1 MNVILI
7 AVIVLGCIGLVASIV
22 LYVLS
27 KKFAVKEDPR
37 IPQVLEALP
46 GANCGGCG
54 FPGCGGMAAACVK
67 AADNGSLDGLNC
79 PVGGAETMAQLA
91 AILGMEVKA
100 AAPKVAIVRCQGSCE
115 NRPRI
120 AEYDGVRSCRVAN
133 TVSMGETAC
142 AYGCLGCGDCVSA
155 CQFGAI
161 KMNAETGL
169 PEVDTKACVACGACA
184 TACPRHIIEVR
195 NVKGAKKMAVAVM
208 CMNKDK
214 GAAVVKACK
223 VSCIACS
230 KCVKVCE
237 FDAIHVEGNVAYIDP
252 DKCRLCRKCED
263 ECPRKAIVALNMPE
277 RKPKP
282 AAPKPA
288 ATAATAAKPAPATA
302 TPAAKP
308 EPKPAAKPVAE
319 KPAPA
324 APAPAEKP
332 AATEKPAP
340 KEQSVKPVTPEPEKA

>member
-67 AADNGSLDGLNC
+67 AADAGSLDGLNC
-79 PVGGAETMAQLA
+79 PVGGADTMSQVA
-91 AILGMEVKA
+91 ALLGMEVKA
-100 AAPKVAIVRCQGSCE
+100 SAPKLAIVRCQGTCE

-142 AYGCLGCGDCVSA
+142 PYGCLGCGDCVGA
-155 CQFGAI
+155 CSFDAI
-161 KMNAETGL
+161 HMNAQTGI
-169 PEVDTKACVACGACA
+169 PEVDTAKCVACGACA

-195 NVKGAKKMAVAVM
+195 TVKGPKKMAVVVK
-208 CMNKDK
+208 CMNHDK
-214 GAAVVKACK
+214 GAVATKACK
-223 VSCIACS
+223 ASCIGCQ
-230 KCVKVCE
+230 KCVKVCA
-237 FDAIHVEGNVAYIDP
+237 FDAVHVEGNLAYIDP
-252 DKCRLCRKCED
+252 DKCKMCRKCED
-263 ECPRKAIVALNMPE
+263 ECPRKAIIALNMPE

-282 AAPKPA
+282 AA
-288 ATAATAAKPAPATA
+288 TADKPATA
-302 TPAAKP
+302 V
-308 EPKPAAKPVAE
+308 PKATAIPK
-319 KPAPA
+319 A
-324 APAPAEKP
+324 APAPKTAPQTTAVDQPAE
-332 AATEKPAP
+332 TE
-340 KEQSVKPVTPEPEKA
+340 TPESRKP

>member
-67 AADNGSLDGLNC
+67 AADAGSLDGLNC
-79 PVGGAETMAQLA
+79 PVGGAATMSQLA

-120 AEYDGVRSCRVAN
+120 VEYDGVRSCRVAN

-155 CQFGAI
+155 CQFDAI
-161 KMNAETGL
+161 KMNSETLL
-169 PEVDTKACVACGACA
+169 PEVNTAKCVACGACA

-195 NVKGAKKMAVAVM
+195 SVKGPKKMAVVVK

-214 GAAVVKACK
+214 GVAATRACK
-223 VSCIACS
+223 VSCIACQ
-230 KCVKVCE
+230 KCVKVCA
-237 FDAIHVEGNVAYIDP
+237 FDAVHVEGNLAYIDP
-252 DKCRLCRKCED
+252 DKCKYCRKCEE

-282 AAPKPA
+282 APAPGAGAAQQAKRADAPA
-288 ATAATAAKPAPATA
+288 QQSKRPTAAVENRA
-302 TPAAKP
+302 TPDTQK
-308 EPKPAAKPVAE
+308 
-319 KPAPA
+319 
-324 APAPAEKP
+324 
-332 AATEKPAP
+332 
-340 KEQSVKPVTPEPEKA
+340 S

>member
-100 AAPKVAIVRCQGSCE
+100 AAPKVAIVRCQGSCA

-120 AEYDGVRSCRVAN
+120 AEYDGVHSCRVAN

-142 AYGCLGCGDCVSA
+142 AYGCLGCGDCVGA

-161 KMNAETGL
+161 KTNAETGL

-237 FDAIHVEGNVAYIDP
+237 FDAIHVESNVPTSTPTNAASAASA
-252 DKCRLCRKCED
+252 KTNARAKRLLPST
-263 ECPRKAIVALNMPE
+263 CPSASPNPLHRNRQPQPQQQLSPQLQRQPPPLSLSPNQQPS
-277 RKPKP
+277 P
-282 AAPKPA
+282 
-288 ATAATAAKPAPATA
+288 
-302 TPAAKP
+302 
-308 EPKPAAKPVAE
+308 
-319 KPAPA
+319 
-324 APAPAEKP
+324 
-332 AATEKPAP
+332 
-340 KEQSVKPVTPEPEKA
+340 